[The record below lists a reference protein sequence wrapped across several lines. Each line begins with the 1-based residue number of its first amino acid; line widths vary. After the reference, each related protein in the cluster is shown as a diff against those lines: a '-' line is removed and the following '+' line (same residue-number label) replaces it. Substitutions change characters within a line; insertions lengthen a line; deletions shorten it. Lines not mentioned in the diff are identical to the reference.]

1 MNVGLNGV
9 NEFISNIQIIT
20 QCCMFREDQICNTQQ
35 LNAAGMIGRRGN
47 KFRKGA
53 TDKRRFLDDFMC
65 FLSKGKV

>member
-1 MNVGLNGV
+1 M

-35 LNAAGMIGRRGN
+35 QNAAGMIRRRRN
-47 KFRKGA
+47 KLRKG
-53 TDKRRFLDDFMC
+53 TWMIL